1 MKKKRTNAERYVRL
15 THRMMQTQA
24 WQNLDGDA
32 RAIYV
37 ELAML
42 YHGNNNGS
50 IGLSIRQAA
59 QAVHVSKTT
68 AASRPDRTCRIAVS
82 SSPRPR
88 AALIRK
94 RHATRWRLTEFR
106 CDVTSQPA
114 SRDFDAWTTADILT
128 LRLRGESA
136 ERGTDG

>member
-68 AASRPDRTCRIAVS
+68 AACAMIDLQNRGFIVATTKGGFV
-82 SSPRPR
+82 
-88 AALIRK
+88 RK
-94 RHATRWRLTEFR
+94 RHATRWRL
-106 CDVTSQPA
+106 
-114 SRDFDAWTTADILT
+114 
-128 LRLRGESA
+128 
-136 ERGTDG
+136 